1 MKGCKAP
8 AITPDELNGYLEDQD
23 LSQAI
28 DVKTLVLDLVRKM
41 ELDEIQEIFWKKLE
55 ELSLDDI
62 KGYFYMKRG

>member
-1 MKGCKAP
+1 M
-8 AITPDELNGYLEDQD
+8 TPDELNGYLEDQD

>member
-1 MKGCKAP
+1 M
-8 AITPDELNGYLEDQD
+8 TPDELNGYLENQD

-28 DVKTLVLDLVRKM
+28 DVKTLVIDLVRKM

-62 KGYFYMKRG
+62 KCYFYMRRG